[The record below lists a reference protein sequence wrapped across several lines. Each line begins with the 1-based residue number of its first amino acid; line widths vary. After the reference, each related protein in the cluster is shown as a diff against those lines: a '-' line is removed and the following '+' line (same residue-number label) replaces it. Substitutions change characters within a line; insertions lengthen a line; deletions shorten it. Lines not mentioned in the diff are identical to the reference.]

1 MKSIVRTALSSLLT
15 AAFSVPALATNGM
28 NMEGYGPVAAGMGGA
43 GMAYDNGTAALMNNP
58 ATLALMQDGTRVDLA
73 AGFLGPNVRSNGQDS
88 GGTAYVMPAFGIAHK
103 QNDLSF
109 GFGIFAQGGMGTEY
123 TNASFYNGLRSMGGA
138 VTTDPGFRNRSE
150 VGVGRALL
158 PVAWKA
164 NEQLTIGGSIDFVWA
179 TMDLQMLIDG
189 SHFNDMMGGTGRFGQ
204 ATPNAAFQGTIG
216 TVMATGA
223 GDINAGYFDFSD
235 SSDYSGAAKG
245 HGWAGKIGATYKANS
260 ALTFGAVYHS
270 KTRMSDLS
278 ARSARLVMVGG
289 NGTQTNLPGT
299 ITVKDF
305 EWPDMIGLGLSYKP
319 DDRWQFVADYR
330 RIGWKSVMKQFHMF
344 FDGGA
349 SGTMDMTMRQ
359 DWKNQHVLMLGT
371 AYKYTPQL
379 TVRAGVNIANNPVPE
394 ATTNPLF
401 PAIVKNH
408 LTGGLGYAFSP
419 KSSLDFSATYAP
431 KVRVSNDYGYLP
443 GTSNANVS
451 HGQINAQI
459 MYSMFF

>member
-1 MKSIVRTALSSLLT
+1 MKSFVRASLPSLLA
-15 AAFSVPALATNGM
+15 AAFSLPALATNGM

-43 GMAYDNGTAALMNNP
+43 GMAYDTGTAALMNNP

-73 AGFLGPNVRSNGQDS
+73 AGLLGPHVKANGQDS

-103 QNDLSF
+103 QNDLTF

-123 TNASFYNGLRSMGGA
+123 DNASFYNGLRSMGGA

-164 NEQLTIGGSIDFVWA
+164 SEELTIGGSIDFVWA

-189 SHFNDMMGGTGRFGQ
+189 THFQDMMGGTGRFGN
-204 ATPNAAFQGTIG
+204 ATPNAAFQ
-216 TVMATGA
+216 ATLGGLGA
-223 GDINAGYFDFSD
+223 DVGAGYFDFSD
-235 SSDYSGAAKG
+235 NSDFSGAAKG

-260 ALTFGAVYHS
+260 ALTLGAVYHS
-270 KTRMSDLS
+270 KTHMSDLS
-278 ARSARLVMVGG
+278 AKTARMVMTGT
-289 NGTQTNLPGT
+289 NGATLTILPGT

-319 DDRWQFVADYR
+319 DERWQFVADYR

-359 DWKNQHVLMLGT
+359 EWKNQHVLMLGT

-379 TVRAGVNIANNPVPE
+379 TVRAGINIANNPVPE

-408 LTGGLGYAFSP
+408 LTGGFGYAFSP

-431 KVRVSNDYGYLP
+431 KVKVTNDYGYLT
-443 GTSNANVS
+443 GTSNANIS